1 MELYP
6 KAVDFDEYWD
16 NLREC
21 TRRLIAGDVCLNK
34 NDWNNRISYLLLFDN
49 IIERAK
55 SNNNSFTVNSS
66 LLVEWFSV

>member
-1 MELYP
+1 MESYP

-49 IIERAK
+49 IIDVLK
-55 SNNNSFTVNSS
+55 
-66 LLVEWFSV
+66 

>member
-49 IIERAK
+49 IID
-55 SNNNSFTVNSS
+55 V
-66 LLVEWFSV
+66 